1 MRKYK
6 LLYFVSEDEYFLSH
20 KIDQAKFALKNNY
33 EVLVLCKFSK
43 NENVIKS
50 EGFKTKNINLD
61 RRSLNPFKEIF
72 CLFKLLKI
80 TLDYKP
86 DIIQSVA
93 LKPILYTSII
103 SLFLKKTQIILCVVG
118 LGYLFI
124 NKTFKTKV
132 LKYIFLKLINLFLIK
147 NKVLFIFQNK
157 DDEQTLKEYN
167 ITQHSKT
174 TIIEGSGVDTKRFIF
189 KKTKKIYDLIFHS
202 RILHDKG
209 ILELIDAIKLLKKK
223 RKLSVLI
230 LGNPDPSNRA
240 SIETEKLKK
249 WEKERLIIWKEKKE
263 NVVPF
268 LQQSKIA
275 VLPSYR
281 EGLPKTLLEAAS
293 CRLPIVTTN
302 VEGCKEICF
311 DNFNGIIV
319 PPRNHISLSIAIEK
333 ILANPRLA
341 DFYGENGRKLVENR
355 FSIEIIKKKFLK
367 VYNESLK

>member
-33 EVLVLCKFSK
+33 EVLVLCKFSEK
-43 NENVIKS
+43 ENFIKS
-50 EGFKTKNINLD
+50 EGFKTENINLD
-61 RRSLNPFKEIF
+61 RKSLNPIKEIF

-93 LKPILYTSII
+93 LKPILYSSII

-132 LKYIFLKLINLFLIK
+132 LKYIFLNLINLFLIK
-147 NKVLFIFQNK
+147 KRVLFVFQNK
-157 DDEQTLKEYN
+157 DDEETLKKYN
-167 ITQHSKT
+167 ITKYSKNV
-174 TIIEGSGVDTKRFIF
+174 IIEGSGVDTKKFIF
-189 KKTKKIYDLIFHS
+189 KKTRKIYDLIFHS
-202 RILHDKG
+202 RILYDKG

-240 SIETEKLKK
+240 SIEIEKLKK
-249 WEKERLIIWKEKKE
+249 WEKEKLIIWKEKKK
-263 NVVPF
+263 NVLPF
-268 LQQSKIA
+268 LQKSKIA

-302 VEGCKEICF
+302 VEGCREVCI
-311 DNFNGIIV
+311 DNFNGILV
-319 PPRNHISLSIAIEK
+319 PPRDHISLSIAIEK
-333 ILANPRLA
+333 ILANSKLA
-341 DFYGENGRKLVENR
+341 NFYGKNGRKLIQDR
-355 FSIEIIKKKFLK
+355 FSIEIIKKKFLQ